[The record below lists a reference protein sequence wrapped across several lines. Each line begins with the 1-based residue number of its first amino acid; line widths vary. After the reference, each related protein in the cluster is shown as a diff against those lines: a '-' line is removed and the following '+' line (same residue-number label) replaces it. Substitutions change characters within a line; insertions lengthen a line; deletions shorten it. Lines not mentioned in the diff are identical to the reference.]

1 MMNKTILLFFSITI
15 LFYACDDAVLTPKPR
30 GFPKV
35 DFPEKAYKKFDAPYC
50 NLTFNAPAYAEI
62 KQDEFY
68 FGKEAPNSCWFDIF
82 TPQLSSK
89 IHCSYVPLD
98 ATNTLDKMRG
108 DAFKLANQ
116 HNVKANFIDEL
127 PINRPDGTFGMVF
140 DIEGEVASPFQ
151 FYLTDGENHFLR
163 GSLYF
168 NVQSRP
174 DSLAPI
180 LDFVKTDIME
190 LVNTLKWERD

>member
-1 MMNKTILLFFSITI
+1 MNKTILLFFSITI

-35 DFPEKAYKKFDAPYC
+35 NFPEKAYKKFNAPYC
-50 NLTFNAPAYAEI
+50 DLTFNAPAYAEI
-62 KQDEFY
+62 KQDKFY

-190 LVNTLKWERD
+190 LVNTLKWERS

>member
-1 MMNKTILLFFSITI
+1 MLKKIAFLLSIIAFFAS
-15 LFYACDDAVLTPKPR
+15 CDEPVISPKPR
-30 GFPKV
+30 AFPKI
-35 DFPEKAYKKFDAPYC
+35 DFPEKGYKTFDTPFC
-50 NLTFNAPAYAEI
+50 DLTFNMPAYAEI
-62 KQDEFY
+62 QQDKFY

-82 TPQLSSK
+82 TPQFASK

-98 ATNTLDKMRG
+98 EKNTLDKMRN
-108 DAFKLANQ
+108 DAFKLAGQ
-116 HNVKANFIDEL
+116 HNVKANYIDEL

-151 FYLTDGENHFLR
+151 FYMTDGKDHFLR

-168 NVQSRP
+168 NAQSRP
-174 DSLAPI
+174 DSLAPV

-190 LVNTLKWERD
+190 LVNTLQWEKE